1 MLGDVEKIILFLFT
15 VMGCAAYIGTTVIM
29 MENRKETVAIR
40 ALLEQRLEV
49 YSTNSPTI
57 SVDIERRVERL
68 EAGILILHKSVQ
80 ALEAGQKLEGYK
92 LDEILAALQSNHTA
106 LQPTISAI
114 PAVVPRDLGHGTGYS
129 LERQSLQLQAAVA
142 WLKSNDRE
150 LKLTT
155 REAERLS
162 GIPRNTINRAQ
173 HWIRNE

>member
-1 MLGDVEKIILFLFT
+1 MTIDQKSVEIF
-15 VMGCAAYIGTTVIM
+15 V
-29 MENRKETVAIR
+29 R
-40 ALLEQRLEV
+40 ALYDLLMLVCMYYTMVMQHGIRKDYERVYEQNQAVLEL
-49 YSTNSPTI
+49 
-57 SVDIERRVERL
+57 
-68 EAGILILHKSVQ
+68 
-80 ALEAGQKLEGYK
+80 
-92 LDEILAALQSNHTA
+92 LQSLQAGTIQP

-142 WLKSNDRE
+142 WLKSNDRG

-173 HWIRNE
+173 HWIRNS